1 MKLIGS
7 HTSPF
12 ARKIAILL
20 QEKGV
25 AFDFV
30 NDPPGKPESRVPDYN
45 PLGKIPVLLP
55 NEGGCWFDSP
65 LLAEYVEL
73 TYPEPAFLPANPL
86 HSLQVR
92 QLEAAADGVTDAA
105 ILIVMELQR
114 PAAEQSVA
122 FMDKQRLKISRGL
135 NFLEQAAANQQFCNL
150 PQLNLADITIICL
163 LDYLLFRE
171 VDVHWP
177 KRCPHLHALFL
188 RLGDRASV
196 MTTRPHS

>member
-7 HTSPF
+7 YTSPF

-20 QEKGV
+20 QEKDV
-25 AFDFV
+25 AFSFV

-65 LLAEYVEL
+65 LLAEYIEL
-73 TYPEPAFLPANPL
+73 TYPQPAFLPADPL
-86 HSLQVR
+86 SRLQVR

-105 ILIVMELQR
+105 ILIVMELLR
-114 PAAEQSVA
+114 PTHEQSAA
-122 FMDKQRLKISRGL
+122 FVDKQRLKISRGL
-135 NFLEQAAANQQFCNL
+135 NFLEQASATQQYCNQ
-150 PQLNLADITIICL
+150 PQLNLADIAIVCL

-177 KRCPHLHALFL
+177 KHCPHLHALFL
-188 RLGDRASV
+188 RLGDRSSV
-196 MTTRPHS
+196 IATYPHV